1 MRLRTWRMATL
12 VAGVAASCLFFGEA
26 ATSAETLEL
35 EAGTPVTFAFDQTL
49 TTSPNKK
56 KARKNGKRIVTE
68 GDLLRAVVLDP
79 VVIGGQTLIKQGAP
93 VIVEVRQAK
102 RGRMAGRKGLLDLD
116 VKTVLAVDGSLI
128 PLDTN
133 FGSTGANKVGSTVAL
148 TYLTGGFGLLRRGSA
163 AEVPAN
169 TPLTAFTLIEAAV
182 EVEGEE

>member
-1 MRLRTWRMATL
+1 MTLRQWCIAAVV
-12 VAGVAASCLFFGEA
+12 VAVGGSGLE
-26 ATSAETLEL
+26 AETLEV

-56 KARKNGKRIVTE
+56 KARKQGKRIVGE
-68 GDLLRAVVLDP
+68 GDLLRGVVLDP
-79 VVIGGQTLIKQGAP
+79 VVINGKTVIERGAP

-116 VKTVLAVDGSLI
+116 LKTVLAADGSSI

-163 AEVPAN
+163 AEIPAD
-169 TPLTAFTLIEAAV
+169 TPLTAFTMV
-182 EVEGEE
+182 ETSVTVGDDQE